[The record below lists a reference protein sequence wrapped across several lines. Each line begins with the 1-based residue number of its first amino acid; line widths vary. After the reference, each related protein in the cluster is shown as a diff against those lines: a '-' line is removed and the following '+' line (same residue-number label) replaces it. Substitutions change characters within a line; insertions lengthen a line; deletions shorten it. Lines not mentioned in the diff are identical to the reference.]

1 MSEFL
6 SGDFLVSLW
15 HWAGSFTHRPGMIQF
30 FSRDFLLFFG
40 VVFVLYWLTPWQR
53 ARVWI
58 LLTASFLFYA
68 SWDPRL
74 AVLISATTAA
84 DYVIARGMDAWS
96 GPRRRKLLLV
106 ASLVMNLGLLAYF
119 KYANFFL
126 TSLEDGLRAA
136 GASVSLPVLQ
146 VILPIGISFYTFEAI
161 NYTVDVYRRRV
172 PAERNFGH
180 FMLFILFFP
189 HLIAGPI
196 VRARDFLPQVARP
209 KRWDWARMQLGVSQ
223 FLVGLVKKLA
233 VADRMAV
240 FARPVFEN
248 PDAYGSSSVWMGT
261 AAFALQIYADF
272 SGYTDMALGSA
283 NLLGFKLA
291 PNFNLPYFAV
301 NFSDFWRRWHISLSS
316 WLRDYLFIPLGGS
329 RGGEWKTCRN
339 LMITMTLGGLWHGL
353 SWVYVLWGVLHG
365 GFLVLHR
372 LFRAYCEARPRLDWL
387 LRTPP
392 GTALRMAVTFLG
404 VCVGWVLFAA
414 AGVEAEATLA
424 RLKALAAGQAAPA
437 ASYDAL
443 HASGVLLHKLA
454 VPHPGPRPAGPPQA
468 KGLWY
473 TVAAVAL
480 CQFLAVRGLWKK
492 LWRRLPAPAIGL
504 GYAVL
509 LTLALVLAPDTG
521 QGFIYF
527 QF

>member
-1 MSEFL
+1 
-6 SGDFLVSLW
+6 
-15 HWAGSFTHRPGMIQF
+15 MIQF
-30 FSRDFLLFFG
+30 FSREFLLFFG
-40 VVFVLYWLTPWQR
+40 IVFVLYWITPWHR

-58 LLTASFLFYA
+58 LLAASFVFYA
-68 SWDPRL
+68 SWDWRL
-74 AVLISATTAA
+74 AILISATTAA
-84 DYVIARGMDAWS
+84 DYVVARGMDAWAA
-96 GPRRRKLLLV
+96 PRRRKLLLLG
-106 ASLVMNLGLLAYF
+106 SLVMNLGLLCYF

-126 TSLEDGLRAA
+126 ASLESGLHAA
-136 GASVSLPVLQ
+136 GSSASMPVLR

-196 VRARDFLPQVARP
+196 VRARDFLPQVARR

-233 VADRMAV
+233 VADRMALYS
-240 FARPVFEN
+240 RPVFED
-248 PDAYGSSSVWMGT
+248 PDAYNTGAVWMAT
-261 AAFALQIYADF
+261 VAFALQIYCDF

-291 PNFNLPYFAV
+291 PNFNMPYLAT

-329 RGGEWKTCRN
+329 RGGGWKTCRN

-365 GFLVLHR
+365 GFLVAHR
-372 LFRAYCEARPRLDWL
+372 SFREYCEARPRLDWL

-392 GTALRMAVTFLG
+392 GVALRVAVTFLG

-424 RLKALAAGQAAPA
+424 RTKKLAAGEAVAGAQY
-437 ASYDAL
+437 SAL
-443 HASGVLLHKLA
+443 HASGVLLEKLV
-454 VPHPGPRPAGPPQA
+454 VPHAGLGSPLQG

-473 TVAAVAL
+473 TVLAVAL
-480 CQFLAVRGLWKK
+480 CHVLAVRGFWKK
-492 LWRRLPAPAIGL
+492 LGRRLPAPALGF
-504 GYAVL
+504 GYAAL
-509 LTLALVLAPDTG
+509 LTLALVLAPDAG
-521 QGFIYF
+521 QQFIYF